1 MSVHRR
7 DFLRWSA
14 GSVGAA
20 LAVPVLLDPRFQGR
34 NLDGSEA
41 LSGGVSHKVGPGV
54 RHPRQAAPAGALTFD
69 KAEYAARRARFMEGI
84 PDGVAV
90 FLGSTSGGQN
100 NEIRYFS
107 GVEVPET
114 FLIMDGTR
122 RQSTLFYTTNERYLR
137 GENLS
142 PLLATDP
149 LGATGVEQHFPAGE
163 FPAFFRR
170 MMREAQVLYT
180 PFESEVAEAEVSAES
195 EWDGRLTR
203 RRRFAALV
211 GERFP
216 RVEIR
221 DCSEAIWE
229 QRRFKTPAEVEAMR
243 RAGRI
248 GASAMVEV
256 MKAGRPGMFE
266 YELSSLFEYTCK
278 RQGARELAF
287 DTIISSAEN
296 HPYLHYAQYNRLL
309 ADGDFLV
316 VDAGPKWQDYCMDIT
331 ISFPINGRFS
341 PRQREIY
348 QACLE
353 ISKGCLARYRPGLTG
368 FQIGEQVRAEL
379 EGKGLDLSSDA
390 FTRMRFFREGGITH
404 FVGLVTHDAGGRDL
418 PPDRPL
424 EAGMVF
430 ACDVFGTWPE
440 EDLGVRVENTVLI
453 TGTGCEV
460 LSPGIPREIEEIEAL
475 MGG

>member
-1 MSVHRR
+1 MTVLRR
-7 DFLRWSA
+7 DFLKWTA
-14 GSVGAA
+14 GAA
-20 LAVPVLLDPRFQGR
+20 GAGLLLPTGARGGGGPTPSSLAP
-34 NLDGSEA
+34 
-41 LSGGVSHKVGPGV
+41 LSPA
-54 RHPRQAAPAGALTFD
+54 QARAGALIFPPE
-69 KAEYAARRARFMEGI
+69 AYAARRARFMETI
-84 PDGVAV
+84 PDGIAI
-90 FLGSTSGGQN
+90 FLGATRGRQN
-100 NEIRYFS
+100 NELRYLS
-107 GVEVPET
+107 GVEVPGAT
-114 FLIMDGTR
+114 LLMDGVR
-122 RQSTLFYTTNERYLR
+122 RETTLFYTTRESYLL

-149 LGATGVEQHFPAGE
+149 LAATGVENHFPAAE
-163 FPAFFRR
+163 FSARFAEMAGSTR
-170 MMREAQVLYT
+170 VLYT
-180 PFESEVAEAEVSAES
+180 PFESEVAENEVTPDS
-195 EWDGRLTR
+195 EWDGRPTR

-211 GERFP
+211 RERFP
-216 RVEIR
+216 GVEVR

-229 QRRFKTPAEVEAMR
+229 QRRFKTPLEVEAMR
-243 RAGRI
+243 QAGRI

-256 MKAGRPGMFE
+256 MKAGRPGMYE

-368 FQIGEQVRAEL
+368 YEIGEQVRAEL
-379 EGKGLDLSSDA
+379 EEKGYDLSSDA

-404 FVGLVTHDAGGRDL
+404 YVGLETHDAGGRDL

-430 ACDVFGTWPE
+430 ACDVFGTWPDE
-440 EDLGVRVENTVLI
+440 EMGVRVENTVLV
-453 TGTGCEV
+453 TETGCEV
-460 LSPGIPREIEEIEAL
+460 LNPGIPRELQEIEAL
-475 MGG
+475 MGD